1 MPSKTEA
8 LEETDAI
15 GIDINL
21 EPGKP
26 VAGRDQKGMMIVVP
40 SLTADQRGAT

>member
-8 LEETDAI
+8 LEETDTVV
-15 GIDINL
+15 IDINL

-26 VAGRDQKGMMIVVP
+26 VAGRDRKGMMIVVP
-40 SLTADQRGAT
+40 SLTAGQSGST

>member
-8 LEETDAI
+8 LEETDAEVV
-15 GIDINL
+15 DINR
-21 EPGKP
+21 EPGKL

-40 SLTADQRGAT
+40 SLTAGQRGST